1 VPNFLNG
8 QFSCCLSDLLSLQR
22 RPRRPIQDDDAELW
36 ISRPWTSVCLGFG
49 FCCLPPPFPGGVP
62 QLGRTKLTRKTIDDI
77 TELADGEN
85 RRCIRGIA
93 GLKTAATTALKRYA
107 NIFLWLTRRR
117 NIIVSSIYVHAWLFY
132 SDMKYGCK
140 RFSGLRPFMLPI
152 HAWLFSFDMKYRV
165 LWAGPTHERLAS
177 KFNRVVFDHC
187 FFPI

>member
-1 VPNFLNG
+1 MAYREEWSYVVPNFLNG
-8 QFSCCLSDLLSLQR
+8 QFSCCLSDLLSVQR

-62 QLGRTKLTRKTIDDI
+62 QLGRTKPTRKTIDDI
-77 TELADGEN
+77 TELADGKN
-85 RRCIRGIA
+85 RRCIRRIV
-93 GLKTAATTALKRYA
+93 GLKAAATTTLKRYA

-140 RFSGLRPFMLPI
+140 RFSGLRPSTL
-152 HAWLFSFDMKYRV
+152 
-165 LWAGPTHERLAS
+165 G
-177 KFNRVVFDHC
+177 C
-187 FFPI
+187 FLSI